1 MTPRTARQGTPR
13 PNKAGIAVS
22 RTKALIVQAACDLI
36 AEGGYDALTAAAL
49 TERAGVSK
57 GGLYH
62 HFGGMTDVVI
72 AAYKQASQSVFGVL
86 GTGRPKSFSD
96 YLDEVEYV
104 VFERLLK
111 DQKTLRIMSE
121 LYPRLILDASHKQ
134 ARQDSFRTVMN
145 KTCRVLN
152 DSFVSRVD
160 EEVLMKAVNSVAT
173 FVTGL
178 AVQSREIRDA
188 DESRQLWR
196 WFSEALNDKVVGS
209 IKPN

>member
-1 MTPRTARQGTPR
+1 MTPTTARQAIPR
-13 PNKAGIAVS
+13 PSKAAIAVS

-62 HFGGMTDVVI
+62 HFGGMSDVVV

-86 GTGRPKSFSD
+86 GTGSPKSFSE

-111 DQKTLRIMSE
+111 DQRTLRVISE
-121 LYPRLILDASHKQ
+121 LYPKLILDASHQK
-134 ARQDSFRTVMN
+134 ARKDSFKKIMD

-152 DSFVSRVD
+152 DSFATRIDD
-160 EEVLMKAVNSVAT
+160 ETLIKAVNSVAT

-178 AVQSREIRDA
+178 ALQSREIRDA
-188 DESRQLWR
+188 DESRELWK
-196 WFSEALNDKVVGS
+196 WFSAALNDKVVAS
-209 IKPN
+209 NKSN

>member
-1 MTPRTARQGTPR
+1 MTPTTARQVTPR
-13 PNKAGIAVS
+13 PNKAAIAVS

-62 HFGGMTDVVI
+62 HFGGMTDVVV

-86 GTGRPKSFSD
+86 GTGSPKSFSE

-111 DQKTLRIMSE
+111 DPKALRVISE
-121 LYPRLILDASHKQ
+121 LYPRLILDASFRR
-134 ARQDSFRTVMN
+134 ARKESFKTSMD

-152 DSFVSRVD
+152 DSLVTKID
-160 EEVLMKAVNSVAT
+160 EETLNKAVVSVAT

-188 DESRQLWR
+188 DESRELWR
-196 WFSEALNDKVVGS
+196 WFSEALNDKVVAS
-209 IKPN
+209 TKPN